1 MKIRTTV
8 LVALVML
15 VPVGSGQAQIS
26 NPLKFTLFGG
36 AALPIDKTSDLVNTG
51 FTVGGAMDYKL
62 PLLPFGARAEVI
74 YSSFDAKTLSVTGSS
89 ADVTEFGANLN
100 FVSWIPTPTAGLI
113 RPYLTAGPSYARVE
127 ESPTGGPGS
136 VTLNRW
142 GFNAGAGIQF
152 SLGELGARVDA
163 RYRRLS
169 RQPDDLTYIPVTF
182 GIAF

>member
-15 VPVGSGQAQIS
+15 VPLGTGLAQIS

-36 AALPIDKTSDLVNTG
+36 AALPMDKTSDLVKTG
-51 FTVGGAMDYKL
+51 FSVGGALDYKL

-74 YSSFDAKTLSVTGSS
+74 YSSFDARNLSVTGSS

-113 RPYLTAGPSYARVE
+113 RPYLTAGPSYSRVE
-127 ESPTGGPGS
+127 ESPTGG
-136 VTLNRW
+136 
-142 GFNAGAGIQF
+142 
-152 SLGELGARVDA
+152 
-163 RYRRLS
+163 
-169 RQPDDLTYIPVTF
+169 
-182 GIAF
+182 